1 MTEQNRYTVL
11 PKVSIRPTSFT
22 FYNQF
27 YKNFGVDHGEKI
39 AINPEAKKALQ
50 DMGALPTKL
59 VDSNKHN
66 LELSH
71 KAAKRIREKV
81 NWIFALSKKRDIVTH
96 DGKSIFGF
104 KMNFITLTLPAQQAH
119 STDVIIKSC
128 LNQTLTELKAKF
140 GLQNYVWRLEYQK
153 NGNAHFHIA
162 TDCFMEYWAVRSI
175 WNRCLNKLGYVD
187 RYMNA
192 NLGLTFEEYC
202 AKVNRFNTYD
212 TQSLER
218 MYKFGVETKWSKP
231 NSVDIRVVKNGAN
244 IAFYIA
250 KYITKKDKTTVS
262 EKEQLQKDELIAL
275 LKEREGSN
283 SNMRLWFCSRS
294 LSKLDKISLFMEE
307 VNELAESCY
316 KEVVS
321 NYVAFHDY
329 CKVVY
334 FNLGKQSNIFKRQF
348 RDLIYNYA
356 SLTGY
361 FGLKIT

>member
-1 MTEQNRYTVL
+1 MIEENRYTVL
-11 PKVSIRPTSFT
+11 PKVSIRPDSFT

-27 YKNFGVDHGEKI
+27 YKNFGVDHVEKI
-39 AINPEAKKALQ
+39 AMNPDVKKALQ
-50 DMGALPTKL
+50 EMGALPTRL

-81 NWIFALSKKRDIVTH
+81 NWIFALSKKRDIITH
-96 DGKSIFGF
+96 DGTNIFGF

-140 GLQNYVWRLEYQK
+140 NLQNYVWRLEYQK

-192 NLGLTFEEYC
+192 NINLTFEEYC
-202 AKVNRFNTYD
+202 AKVNYSNTYD
-212 TQSLER
+212 TETLER
-218 MYKFGVETKWSKP
+218 MYKFGVETSWSKP
-231 NSVDIRVVKNGAN
+231 NSVDVRVVKSGAN

-250 KYITKKDKTTVS
+250 KYITKKDKKIVS
-262 EKEQLQKDELIAL
+262 AYEQMQKDSLIEL
-275 LKEREGSN
+275 LKKREGSN

-294 LSKLDKISLFMEE
+294 LSKIDKISLFMEE
-307 VNELAESCY
+307 VNDLAESCY
-316 KEVVS
+316 KEVVA
-321 NYVAFHDY
+321 NFVAVHDY

-334 FNLGKQSNIFKRQF
+334 FNLSKQSNIFKRQF

-361 FGLKIT
+361 FDLKIT